1 MKRHKWGMS
10 DTVTLGEMTV
20 SLQFGPDRYG
30 GYSVSAHTGDIIGKV
45 TMDHDGKLRRM
56 AVFGPFRRRGVMTA
70 LWDFAKRC
78 GVPIYYDPFLN
89 PLTEDG
95 QAFMES
101 REND

>member
-20 SLQFGPDRYG
+20 SLYFGSDRHG
-30 GYSVSAHTGDIIGKV
+30 GYSVSAHTGALIGKV
-45 TMDHDGKLRRM
+45 TIGWDGKLYRM
-56 AVFGPFRRRGVMTA
+56 AVLEPFRRRGIMTA